1 MPVVY
6 GMYKEH
12 EADLKNR
19 LQEHFPHILELD
31 LREYSDEE
39 LQRFP
44 VTLTPTVAHHGE
56 PIIVIY
62 MKLKTH
68 FERLYDDGIARKY
81 MEYRYYIFTD
91 GFADGFIPSNY
102 KQVITAWLS
111 SL

>member
-1 MPVVY
+1 MAVTY
-6 GMYKEH
+6 GMYKER
-12 EADLKNR
+12 EIDLKNR

-31 LREYSDEE
+31 LREYADEE
-39 LQRFP
+39 VQRFP
-44 VTLTPTVAHHGE
+44 MTLMRTVLDHGE

-81 MEYRYYIFTD
+81 MEYRYYIFLD

-102 KQVITAWLS
+102 KDVITAWLS
-111 SL
+111 